1 MHIILIPF
9 SIFCSDIPTYRGTVK
24 ILSES
29 YNKIQ
34 VEFEP
39 SRDPKQRIRGYE
51 VENLATKETQFV
63 RHSTFSVER
72 FVKVTFV
79 GLKPE
84 THYEFRVRAV
94 NPTGTGLWSP
104 AAKALTIGMM
114 ECFFFFFFKFSV
126 FPTVSGVLFE
136 CFTKNLIFF

>member
-1 MHIILIPF
+1 MEWVCGKALLY
-9 SIFCSDIPTYRGTVK
+9 IFPYSEIPTYRGAVK
-24 ILSES
+24 IISES
-29 YNKIQ
+29 YNKVQ

-51 VENLATKETQFV
+51 VENLSTKETQFV

-72 FVKVTFV
+72 LVKVTFV

-84 THYEFRVRAV
+84 TYYEFRVRAV

-104 AAKALTIGMM
+104 PAKALTIGMVKQK
-114 ECFFFFFFKFSV
+114 CFIF
-126 FPTVSGVLFE
+126 
-136 CFTKNLIFF
+136 CILIFYSSNFYKLQ